1 MAGISSRAL
10 TGISESKYKYNGK
23 EEQRREFADGSGL
36 DLLDYGARMY
46 DAQIG
51 RWHVL
56 DNKAELYFAT
66 SPYVYVLNQPTN
78 AIDPDGELV
87 IFINGMHSGDG
98 GKADYW
104 RIYETVKVGYKEAK
118 GKYGE
123 FYERSIYEKRETYA
137 FDKAVMNQL
146 GDYNAKY
153 KDGAIGG
160 IGGIGKGNLSPLW
173 REREGSWAGK
183 RDAKKIIES
192 LGRDKNGNITESIK
206 IISHSMGGAY
216 AKGYVQA
223 ILDYVKKRNI
233 HGVKIAFE
241 ADFAPFQPWDQK
253 AVDDPNMGA
262 TFQLS
267 HNNDKVAGDENMPGA
282 TKIGTKEDKNQTHSI
297 FSFINQ
303 ISKLPA
309 GNYRVV
315 GGQIVPVN

>member
-1 MAGISSRAL
+1 
-10 TGISESKYKYNGK
+10 
-23 EEQRREFADGSGL
+23 
-36 DLLDYGARMY
+36 
-46 DAQIG
+46 
-51 RWHVL
+51 
-56 DNKAELYFAT
+56 
-66 SPYVYVLNQPTN
+66 
-78 AIDPDGELV
+78 
-87 IFINGMHSGDG
+87 
-98 GKADYW
+98 
-104 RIYETVKVGYKEAK
+104 VKVGYKEAK

-192 LGRDKNGNITESIK
+192 LGRDKKGNITESIK